1 MSDIPSATSPG
12 LTPDEVRASLLVAL
26 QTLVDNRDHLNVLDQ
41 GLGDGDHGT
50 TIARG
55 CEAAIAALKNGTF
68 ATANAVFEA
77 VGSAM
82 MTSMGGASGIL
93 FGVWFRAAKNCP
105 AADTLSTGTLITF
118 FQRARQELLRKSA
131 AQVGDKTMM
140 DALIPAIEAL
150 EANAGAPL
158 GEALRTAADAAQKGA
173 ESTVGLLPKFGR
185 ATTLGERVRQAK
197 DPGATS
203 IALFLD
209 TLAKEHKTTS

>member
-1 MSDIPSATSPG
+1 MSETSSAPSAG
-12 LTPDEVRASLLVAL
+12 LTTDKLRDSLLAAL

-55 CEAAIAALKNGTF
+55 CDAAITALKNGTF
-68 ATANAVFEA
+68 PTANAAFEG

-105 AADTLSTGTLITF
+105 ATDALTTGTLITF
-118 FQRARQELLRKSA
+118 FQRARQDLLRKSA

-158 GEALRTAADAAQKGA
+158 GEALRAAADAAHKGA
-173 ESTVGLLPKFGR
+173 ESTIGLLPKFGR

-203 IALFLD
+203 VALFFD
-209 TLAKEHKTTS
+209 ALAKEQQTTS